1 MKRKT
6 KTKPTGSDEEL
17 NFLVEKLNAEIK
29 ILKEINQSIKNRED
43 ESSLSIPENNTSET
57 TQKPRST

>member
-6 KTKPTGSDEEL
+6 KTKHTGSDEEL